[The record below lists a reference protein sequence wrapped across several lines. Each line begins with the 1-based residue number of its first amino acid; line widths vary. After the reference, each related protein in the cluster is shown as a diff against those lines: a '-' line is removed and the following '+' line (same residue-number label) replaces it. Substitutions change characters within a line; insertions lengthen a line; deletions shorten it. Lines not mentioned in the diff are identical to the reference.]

1 MLAPSSNAY
10 VFPLTVARAQG
21 HGDVVANG
29 GRELYLRL
37 GEESQLDVVAHPAAG
52 GWLAAAS
59 LRDPGR
65 SCSAECATPMAT
77 AVQAEAQ
84 ALAALAIENDLGYGL
99 AHQLRHALTRC

>member
-1 MLAPSSNAY
+1 MMAPSSNAY
-10 VFPLTVARAQG
+10 VFSLTVARAQG

-37 GEESQLDVVAHPAAG
+37 SEESQLDVVAHPAAG

-59 LRDPGR
+59 LRR
-65 SCSAECATPMAT
+65 SGKSCCAECAKPMPT